1 MKIEMLDIC
10 YAGVFAAGLLLTI
23 VFTAAAKKLAVRLDI
38 MDRPKNEM
46 HKGHKKATPLLGG
59 FAMFMGFSVALA
71 AGLCVLCLVP
81 GVFEKLPAI
90 NFTGA
95 ACRFTWIYT
104 GGMLCVILGLIDDIK
119 GMKAHWKFGGQFII
133 ALTAVLL
140 GGVRISAFIPN
151 EIFTVC
157 VTVFWFMLLMNSINF
172 FDNMDGL
179 AVGTVCIGMGIFAV
193 IAALNGQ
200 FLVGGFAFLFTG
212 VTMGF
217 WIFNHSP
224 ASIFMG
230 DSGSH
235 FIGYFAAVVSASVT
249 YFNFE
254 GSLTKFPILVP
265 FFVLALPLFDTLMV
279 CIIRYRLGKPFWI
292 GDHNHISHRFVR
304 MGLNRKYA
312 VMMVHILALLIGLG
326 AFPLMWGDFKIAV
339 IMVIQILL
347 LLLVITI
354 LQFKLD
360 DNNSLT
366 VGGE

>member
-1 MKIEMLDIC
+1 MKIEMTDIC
-10 YAGVFAAGLLLTI
+10 YAGLFAAALVLT
-23 VFTAAAKKLAVRLDI
+23 VTATFFCKKLAVKLDI

-59 FAMFMGFSVALA
+59 LAMFIGFSLTLA
-71 AGLCVLCLVP
+71 MSVLLFIKY
-81 GVFEKLPAI
+81 GEKFPIQLSGNNI
-90 NFTGA
+90 LM
-95 ACRFTWIYT
+95 RSVWIYV
-104 GGMLCVILGLIDDIK
+104 GGLFCIILGLADDIR

-133 ALTAVLL
+133 ALIAVLL
-140 GGVRISAFIPN
+140 GGVRISAFIQN
-151 EIFTVC
+151 DIFTSF

-200 FLVGGFAFLFTG
+200 FLVGSFSFVFTG

-235 FIGYFAAVVSASVT
+235 FIGYFSAVVSSSVT
-249 YFNFE
+249 YFHFNE
-254 GSLTKFPILVP
+254 SLTHFPVLVP
-265 FFVLALPLFDTLMV
+265 FFVLALPLFDTMMV

-304 MGLNRKYA
+304 MGLSRKYA
-312 VMMVHILALLIGLG
+312 VLMVHILALIIGLG
-326 AFPLMWGDFKIAV
+326 AFPLIWGEFKIAI
-339 IMVIQILL
+339 IMLAQILL
-347 LLLVITI
+347 LLTLVTV

-360 DNNSLT
+360 DNSSLT

>member
-10 YAGVFAAGLLLTI
+10 YAALFAAGLIIT
-23 VFTAAAKKLAVRLDI
+23 VAATAFCKKLAVRLDI

-59 FAMFMGFSVALA
+59 LAMFIGFSLTLAIVGALA
-71 AGLCVLCLVP
+71 KFVFALDCSNAVLRHFIFIYIGGLLCVV
-81 GVFEKLPAI
+81 
-90 NFTGA
+90 
-95 ACRFTWIYT
+95 
-104 GGMLCVILGLIDDIK
+104 LGLIDDIK

-133 ALTAVLL
+133 ALIAVLL
-140 GGVRISAFIPN
+140 GGIRISVFIPN

-157 VTVFWFMLLMNSINF
+157 ITVFWFMLLMNSINF

-179 AVGTVCIGMGIFAV
+179 AVGTVCIAMGIFAM

-235 FIGYFAAVVSASVT
+235 FIGYFAAVISASVT
-249 YFNFE
+249 YFNFA

-312 VMMVHILALLIGLG
+312 VMMVHIMALLIGLG
-326 AFPLMWGDFKIAV
+326 AFPLMWGDFKIAAV
-339 IMVIQILL
+339 MVIQILL
-347 LLLVITI
+347 LLLLITI

-360 DNNSLT
+360 DNSSLT